1 MSIIKI
7 DDIYID
13 ELIEKI
19 VAGIKDFADSSGFKK
34 AHLGLSGGIDSA
46 LVAYLAGSA
55 LGGENVCCINNPS
68 RFSSQGSK
76 DDAEELA
83 KNLGSSYISI
93 PIEECFTAFLSTLK
107 PVFNDLPFDVTEEN
121 LQSRIRGVIW
131 MAYSNKFGS
140 MLLNASNKSEIA
152 MGYCTLYGD
161 AIGAVS
167 PIGDLYKTQVFA
179 MCKRI
184 NRLSLEKG
192 KKAVIPEAIINKAPS
207 AELRPNQKDE
217 DSLPPYDVLDS
228 ILGLHLESHLNRD
241 EIINKGWDAELVD
254 KIIRTVKWAE
264 FKRRQLPPAI
274 KVSDNP
280 F

>member
-1 MSIIKI
+1 MGNIKV
-7 DDIYID
+7 DDVYID
-13 ELIEKI
+13 SLIEKI
-19 VAGIKDFADSSGFKK
+19 VSGIKDFANSSGFKK

-46 LVAYLAGSA
+46 LVAYLASSA
-55 LGGENVCCINNPS
+55 LGAANLCCINNPS

-83 KNLGSSYISI
+83 KNLGCTYISI
-93 PIEECFTAFLSTLK
+93 PIEECFAAFLSTLK

-161 AIGAVS
+161 AIGAIS

-184 NRLSLEKG
+184 NHLSLEKDA
-192 KKAVIPEAIINKAPS
+192 KAVIPEAIINKAPS

-228 ILGLHLESHLNRD
+228 ILELFLESRASRD
-241 EIINKGWDAELVD
+241 EIVKKGFDAELVD
-254 KIIRTVKWAE
+254 KIIKTVNWAE
-264 FKRRQLPPAI
+264 FKRCQLPPAI
-274 KVSDNP
+274 KVSKNP